1 MLLSLVLFTQL
12 MHRGLCRVDFW
23 NFLYR
28 NVFSLSMLMSGA
40 RRWVSS
46 PMHLISASSD
56 IGGEVIQAMLC
67 FLLIPSFAFGF
78 LVKAQRNQ
86 N

>member
-1 MLLSLVLFTQL
+1 
-12 MHRGLCRVDFW
+12 
-23 NFLYR
+23 
-28 NVFSLSMLMSGA
+28 
-40 RRWVSS
+40 
-46 PMHLISASSD
+46 MHLISASSD
-56 IGGEVIQAMLC
+56 IGGKVIQAMLC